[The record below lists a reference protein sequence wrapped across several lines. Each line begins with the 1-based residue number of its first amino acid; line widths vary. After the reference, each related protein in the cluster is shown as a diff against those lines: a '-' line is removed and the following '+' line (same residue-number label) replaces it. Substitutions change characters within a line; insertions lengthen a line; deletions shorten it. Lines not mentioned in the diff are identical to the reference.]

1 MVAKAVR
8 RAATLARRNRSREA
22 TSREFDG
29 VPSDTLERMRAGCAT
44 LVDEQR
50 SSLKASERLLNRIT
64 GEQHRRRH
72 AAIRLVKAV
81 PE

>member
-8 RAATLARRNRSREA
+8 RQATLARRNRAREMN
-22 TSREFDG
+22 SREFDG
-29 VPSDTLERMRAGCAT
+29 VPGDTLERMRAQCA
-44 LVDEQR
+44 
-50 SSLKASERLLNRIT
+50 RLLDDQRVAFATSKRLLDRIV

>member
-8 RAATLARRNRSREA
+8 RQATLARRNRAREA
-22 TSREFDG
+22 SSREFDAIPG
-29 VPSDTLERMRAGCAT
+29 DALERMRASCAV

-50 SSLKASERLLNRIT
+50 GSLKASEKLLQRIT

-72 AAIRLVKAV
+72 AAIRLVKEI